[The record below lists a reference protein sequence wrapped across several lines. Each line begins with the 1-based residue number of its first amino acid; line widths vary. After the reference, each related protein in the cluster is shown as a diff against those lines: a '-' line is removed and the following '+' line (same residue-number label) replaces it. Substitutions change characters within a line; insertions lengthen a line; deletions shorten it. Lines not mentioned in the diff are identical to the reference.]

1 MRSDEEQGYCAVSYQ
16 NVNREQVELY
26 IQALMDDGWH
36 TIRDFYENT
45 TLGGLY
51 EKGTHAVSLQ
61 FAGNQFVMYLSL
73 K

>member
-26 IQALMDDGWH
+26 IQALVDDGWH

-45 TLGGLY
+45 TIGGLY
-51 EKGTHAVSLQ
+51 EKGTMQSVFNLPVTSLSCI
-61 FAGNQFVMYLSL
+61 FP
-73 K
+73 